1 MSCDIARINSLLAKY
16 FMPTE
21 PYNLYRGTVRIIDV
35 TIKQF
40 LENGE
45 MPKYW
50 KPAGGVF
57 VLKKGKREINLG
69 NKTISLKSSPSSVL
83 ITLSLR

>member
-1 MSCDIARINSLLAKY
+1 MSCDIAINSLPAKY

-50 KPAGGVF
+50 
-57 VLKKGKREINLG
+57 
-69 NKTISLKSSPSSVL
+69 
-83 ITLSLR
+83 